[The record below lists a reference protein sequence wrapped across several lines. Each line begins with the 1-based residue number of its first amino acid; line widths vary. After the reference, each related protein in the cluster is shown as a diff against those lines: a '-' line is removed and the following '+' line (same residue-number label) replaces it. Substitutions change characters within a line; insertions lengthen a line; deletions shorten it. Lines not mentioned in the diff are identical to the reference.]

1 MRPLTFKKETAPVFS
16 FADTFVRKT
25 NMDSK
30 PKGSIQLVIL
40 EANQYRFSPPNNP
53 IGS

>member
-25 NMDSK
+25 NISVIVERKSK
-30 PKGSIQLVIL
+30 IIPK
-40 EANQYRFSPPNNP
+40 YRF
-53 IGS
+53 